1 MIVSYNKIITM
12 KQYQSSA
19 LSYLQHNKN
28 RCYTIFFPS
37 LLVNISVIEISLDLC
52 DWNLLLISSMS
63 GVNVCH
69 NSIDINYAL
78 VSIQQQCYS
87 SLPSHLWILFGTNSR
102 SNVLSIMRQPFCQCS
117 ELTVL
122 QSKNLFLETGWMVF
136 IVFSD
141 MFNILPFTK
150 PRSCRLFLTSHKT
163 C

>member
-1 MIVSYNKIITM
+1 MKPDLCFLYNFFRVLIVSYNKIIIM

-87 SLPSHLWILFGTNSR
+87 G
-102 SNVLSIMRQPFCQCS
+102 
-117 ELTVL
+117 
-122 QSKNLFLETGWMVF
+122 
-136 IVFSD
+136 
-141 MFNILPFTK
+141 FTK
-150 PRSCRLFLTSHKT
+150 SLVNLVWNQFKVKCAINYEAAILSMLCDDCKFACMNMKT
-163 C
+163 NCVWVWVVPLKFTPD